1 MKKHFNLKT
10 ALIVAAL
17 LALPV
22 AQAATMTKEDYKAG
36 KDRISADYKA
46 DKAACAPMADNAK
59 DVCVEEAKA
68 KEKVARAEL
77 EYSYT
82 GKPSDQTKVMVVK
95 AKTAYDVAKEKCDD
109 FKGNDKDVCVKDA
122 KTAEAKALADIKM
135 GKP

>member
-109 FKGNDKDVCVKDA
+109 LKGNDKDVCVKDA